1 MALNER
7 SQKILNELAR
17 NPNVT
22 SALLVKKY
30 QLSRRQLGYTIKQIN
45 AWLKEE
51 ELPEIERTRQGHF
64 VVDHSVFAKI
74 NREHVPGEQETVQFL
89 TEEQRV
95 YLILLMLIS
104 SKEELSLLHFHSELG
119 YSKNTIL
126 SDLKQVHHYA
136 GEYGLSVRYSRKSG
150 YLLEG
155 NELHIRRLLVRV
167 TNFIFGI
174 HSGKKLFMATA
185 SIEQAEIDQL
195 NKQIEKV
202 ESELAIKFTDE
213 KLQVMPYVFLLV
225 LRRIENGCLLEPFPD
240 CYQELAE
247 TREYE
252 ATKEIF
258 RSGSEA
264 PIQERLFITLHLLT
278 SNIHWSEVKG
288 DPVIP
293 QLQAAIAD
301 MLRQFEQ
308 SACVY
313 FQERE
318 LLFKKLLQHIKPAY
332 YRIKYQL
339 AEIDEVKESF
349 SQEYQELLHLVRRSI
364 GPLEKVIGAKMPDV
378 EVMYITMLIGSWMT
392 RQGESI
398 EKKVKAIV
406 VCPQGVSVS
415 RLMFQELSGLF
426 PEFIFLD
433 SLSMREFYEY
443 HLSYDIVFS
452 QTKLETEK
460 PLYLTKTFLGR
471 EERQRLKQQVMQ
483 DLHGYS
489 PNEINLDYVIDI
501 VRNYTK
507 IEDEKGLKKELGYYL
522 FQNQQQVAA
531 IDRGDEKVSLRELI
545 RPGHISLRHSA
556 PSWED
561 ALRLA
566 AEPLVRGGVVEE
578 RYVEALVRNPVRDPY
593 IIIAPGLAI
602 PHAAPEEGAREVG
615 MSLLRLQKPV
625 AFTAEEDVQL
635 MIVIAAVDKQQHIRA
650 LRQLFKLAASE
661 KDRKRL
667 IEANTVAE
675 IYDMIEMYSSD

>member
-136 GEYGLSVRYSRKSG
+136 FEYGLSVRYSRKSG

-318 LLFKKLLQHIKPAY
+318 LLFKKLLQHIKPALSHQ
-332 YRIKYQL
+332 I
-339 AEIDEVKESF
+339 
-349 SQEYQELLHLVRRSI
+349 SI
-364 GPLEKVIGAKMPDV
+364 GGN
-378 EVMYITMLIGSWMT
+378 
-392 RQGESI
+392 R
-398 EKKVKAIV
+398 
-406 VCPQGVSVS
+406 
-415 RLMFQELSGLF
+415 
-426 PEFIFLD
+426 
-433 SLSMREFYEY
+433 
-443 HLSYDIVFS
+443 
-452 QTKLETEK
+452 
-460 PLYLTKTFLGR
+460 
-471 EERQRLKQQVMQ
+471 
-483 DLHGYS
+483 
-489 PNEINLDYVIDI
+489 
-501 VRNYTK
+501 
-507 IEDEKGLKKELGYYL
+507 
-522 FQNQQQVAA
+522 
-531 IDRGDEKVSLRELI
+531 
-545 RPGHISLRHSA
+545 
-556 PSWED
+556 
-561 ALRLA
+561 
-566 AEPLVRGGVVEE
+566 
-578 RYVEALVRNPVRDPY
+578 
-593 IIIAPGLAI
+593 
-602 PHAAPEEGAREVG
+602 
-615 MSLLRLQKPV
+615 
-625 AFTAEEDVQL
+625 
-635 MIVIAAVDKQQHIRA
+635 
-650 LRQLFKLAASE
+650 
-661 KDRKRL
+661 
-667 IEANTVAE
+667 
-675 IYDMIEMYSSD
+675 